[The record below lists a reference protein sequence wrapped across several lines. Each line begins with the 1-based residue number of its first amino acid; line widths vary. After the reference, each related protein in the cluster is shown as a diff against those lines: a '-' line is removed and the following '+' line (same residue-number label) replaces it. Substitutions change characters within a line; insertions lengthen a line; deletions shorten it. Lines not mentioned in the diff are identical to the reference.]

1 MNDPKPPRFVI
12 RLGYMLS
19 QELTPPKGTTLMQ
32 QICQIKLIYNVGSL
46 RTKYGRSE
54 RITRKKNKIVH
65 KKNNKI
71 ERNITRP
78 TNHKSF
84 Y

>member
-12 RLGYMLS
+12 RLGYMLN

-32 QICQIKLIYNVGSL
+32 QIRQIKLIYNVGSL
-46 RTKYGRSE
+46 RTKYGRSK

-65 KKNNKI
+65 KKNNKT
-71 ERNITRP
+71 ERNITGP